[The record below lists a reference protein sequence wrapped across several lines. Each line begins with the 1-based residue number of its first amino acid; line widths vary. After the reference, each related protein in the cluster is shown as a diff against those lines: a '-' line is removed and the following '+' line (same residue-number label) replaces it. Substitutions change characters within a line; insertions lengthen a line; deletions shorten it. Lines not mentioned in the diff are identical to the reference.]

1 VARKISVNDAVLKLR
16 PAFGPRGAVNEMNAA
31 MLRDDDDKRVRLFCD
46 GHEVDPNFIETH
58 LKVQLARRGSSAEI
72 VAKRALD
79 KPVEAY
85 RWGVDASEIEALLGP
100 ARARVEPQPAAA
112 EPEPP
117 VEAPQSEEPPIYGV
131 IRQFADEEWPQGWAY
146 VDTSQIMKK
155 VGEKFE
161 GRGWPVPHRDRFLRA
176 LGRRKG

>member
-1 VARKISVNDAVLKLR
+1 
-16 PAFGPRGAVNEMNAA
+16 
-31 MLRDDDDKRVRLFCD
+31 
-46 GHEVDPNFIETH
+46 
-58 LKVQLARRGSSAEI
+58 
-72 VAKRALD
+72 
-79 KPVEAY
+79 
-85 RWGVDASEIEALLGP
+85 
-100 ARARVEPQPAAA
+100 
-112 EPEPP
+112 
-117 VEAPQSEEPPIYGV
+117 V